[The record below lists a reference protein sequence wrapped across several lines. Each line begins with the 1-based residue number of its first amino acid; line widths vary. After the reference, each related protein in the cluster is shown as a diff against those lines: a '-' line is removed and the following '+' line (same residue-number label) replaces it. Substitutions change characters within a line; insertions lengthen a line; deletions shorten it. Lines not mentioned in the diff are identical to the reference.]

1 MKSSLIVVVFALNAI
16 VASAQSQGVIN
27 YASNC
32 PDFDYCYNCGDD
44 KAVFLGRLKNYFEQA
59 LNMRDVDRIEGV
71 VLVEIAVDSTGKP
84 CARKFINRSSNS
96 AGEIKTLGLDHAIA
110 QMPVWEPAAI
120 SGKPINS
127 HVILAFY
134 SHITGHGIF
143 DVNYLRN
150 DADKQWHVINGN
162 RESVITYNEED
173 AAAN

>member
-1 MKSSLIVVVFALNAI
+1 MKSLLIVVVFALSAV
-16 VASAQSQGVIN
+16 VASAQSQGVVN
-27 YASNC
+27 YSSHC

-44 KAVFLGRLKNYFEQA
+44 KAVFLGRLKSYFEKA
-59 LNMRDVDRIEGV
+59 LNLRDVDRIEGV
-71 VLVEIAVDSTGKP
+71 VLVEIAVDSTGKT
-84 CARKFINRSSNS
+84 CAKKFINRSSNS
-96 AGEIKTLGLDHAIA
+96 AGEIKTLGLDQVINN
-110 QMPVWEPAAI
+110 MPAWEPAVLN
-120 SGKPINS
+120 GNRINS